1 LRKEVLVAGLVVGT
15 LIAVYGW
22 FYAGCVVFQFMEQ
35 PTLPPSCIHSDDG
48 EWTTIFGV
56 VMVIVSAVELTR
68 SFLGPKPA
76 KNETR

>member
-1 LRKEVLVAGLVVGT
+1 MKKGVLVAGFVVGT

-22 FYAGCVVFQFMEQ
+22 FYAGCVPIQFMEQ
-35 PTLPPSCIHSDDG
+35 PTLPPSCIHSDGG

-56 VMVIVSAVELTR
+56 VIVIVSAVELTR
-68 SFLGPKPA
+68 SSLRPKPA